1 MKFRLASVM
10 VGAVL
15 ISGCVSVGQDFEM
28 ADVDRMQPMVT
39 TFEQVKEILGKPQSI
54 SSTPDGGSVAGWV
67 RSKASPVGAS
77 SKSVMIMFDK
87 NAKFIRVVNR
97 HEAKTN

>member
-1 MKFRLASVM
+1 MKFRFASM
-10 VGAVL
+10 LVGAVL

-39 TFEQVKEILGKPQSI
+39 TFEQVKEILGKPQSV
-54 SSTPDGGSVAGWV
+54 SSAADGGSVAGWV
-67 RSKASPVGAS
+67 RSKASPVGHS
-77 SKSVMIMFDK
+77 TKSVMIMFDK
-87 NAKFIRVVNR
+87 NGKFVRVVNR